1 LCCTPHYESAAPV
14 TGATEKCE
22 VSFGFENTVTRIHED
37 PRVTK
42 PYSDKQWE
50 DIMQVGNDV
59 EKDLIEGDVRL
70 TMGGEPT
77 LFLLMTLGAEWNT
90 AADGPLKRK
99 LAYDLAPV

>member
-22 VSFGFENTVTRIHED
+22 VSFDFENTVTRIHED

-77 LFLLMTLGAEWNT
+77 LFLLMTLKVLNGILLLT
-90 AADGPLKRK
+90 VL
-99 LAYDLAPV
+99 